1 MNSIDYKNKLLIL
14 IESSNSNQL
23 GIYFSLFLHLMILL
37 FAIGLPDFFKPRPIT
52 LPNVIPIEIINVT
65 DTTSIPEKEK
75 IELCISFIKKMSK
88 RGLKPTVNISF

>member
-1 MNSIDYKNKLLIL
+1 MNSIDYKNKLLVL

-75 IELCISFIKKMSK
+75 IE
-88 RGLKPTVNISF
+88 NI